1 MMHFNLLFT
10 IIILLLL
17 FLSIPNTKPTPP
29 PPKPTSGL
37 TCSTCR
43 PLTDPH
49 LCQPPLLHTWFRE
62 SFSRLK
68 LKLTPHCL
76 HPSRA
81 PKIKDRPA
89 HLFGSR
95 FGPSH
100 SLRSF
105 LPRGFARAVPSAR
118 CYSLSSSLA
127 LLARPSV
134 PQQRASLWARP
145 LSGWRPSPPP
155 GYRLRRTRV
164 LSFSAT
170 SVSPGPGTA
179 FNSRAVNKYSWDK
192 SMTLLCA

>member
-95 FGPSH
+95 FWALTLTTLLPASG
-100 SLRSF
+100 LCTCCSF
-105 LPRGFARAVPSAR
+105 CP
-118 CYSLSSSLA
+118 
-127 LLARPSV
+127 LLF
-134 PQQRASLWARP
+134 PQLK
-145 LSGWRPSPPP
+145 PSPP
-155 GYRLRRTRV
+155 
-164 LSFSAT
+164 
-170 SVSPGPGTA
+170 GPSLCPAAACLPLGTA
-179 FNSRAVNKYSWDK
+179 TIWLASISPTRLQAQENEGAV
-192 SMTLLCA
+192 LLSHLCITWARHSV